1 MNKPRLAVGID
12 AGSSKTRCVVCLL
25 ENSRIQFLGYG
36 EAPARGW
43 AKSRITDQN
52 GVAESI
58 RNAVA
63 EAERLAQISVESA
76 VVGIGG
82 AAIEGANGRGVY
94 EFGRPREV
102 EAGDLGYAVERATR
116 VRLEEDRLLLQV
128 FPQDFT
134 VDGRAGYRNPQGV
147 KCSRLEAN
155 VHIITANPQEHQFL
169 VAAVHQAHLAVEETV
184 FEAMAAAY
192 AAVLP
197 EDRSRGVAVVDIGMH
212 STGITIYDSEALL
225 LAGNIPVG
233 GDHFTRDVAWCLTT
247 SYEDAEMLKLEY
259 GCAILG
265 LTCDH
270 SLIEIPSPDG
280 RPSREASRRQL
291 NEILEARAEELFEY
305 VRTAVTRVGM
315 EQSLLEGIVLCGGG
329 ARLAGMCDMAERILN
344 CQARNGLAIGIR
356 DWPEE
361 LNQTEWTVAAG
372 LSMYSARLKLK
383 REQRRRAPGL
393 AGMVLR

>member
-25 ENSRIQFLGYG
+25 ENSRLQFLGYG

-63 EAERLAQISVESA
+63 EAERLAQVSVESA

-155 VHIITANPQEHQFL
+155 VHIITANLQEHQFL

-197 EDRSRGVAVVDIGMH
+197 EDRNRGVAVVDIGMH
-212 STGITIYDSEALL
+212 STGITIYDCEALL
-225 LAGNIPVG
+225 LAASIPVG
-233 GDHFTRDVAWCLTT
+233 GDHFTKDVAWCLTT

-265 LTCDH
+265 LTSDH

-280 RPSREASRRQL
+280 RPSREATRRQL
-291 NEILEARAEELFEY
+291 NVVLEARAEELFEY
-305 VRTAVTRVGM
+305 VRAAVTRVGM

-329 ARLAGMCDMAERILN
+329 ARLAGMCDMAERVLN

>member
-1 MNKPRLAVGID
+1 VGID

-25 ENSRIQFLGYG
+25 ENSRLQFLGYG

-63 EAERLAQISVESA
+63 EAERLAQVSVESA

-155 VHIITANPQEHQFL
+155 VHIITANLQEHQFL

-197 EDRSRGVAVVDIGMH
+197 EDRNRGVAVVDIGMH
-212 STGITIYDSEALL
+212 STGITIYDCEALL
-225 LAGNIPVG
+225 LAASIPVG
-233 GDHFTRDVAWCLTT
+233 GDHFTKDVAWCLTT

-265 LTCDH
+265 LTSDH

-280 RPSREASRRQL
+280 RPSREATRRQL
-291 NEILEARAEELFEY
+291 NVVLEARAEELFEY
-305 VRTAVTRVGM
+305 VRAAVTRVGM

-329 ARLAGMCDMAERILN
+329 ARLAGMCDMAERVLN

>member
-1 MNKPRLAVGID
+1 VNKPRLAVGID

-25 ENSRIQFLGYG
+25 ENSRLQFLGYG

-63 EAERLAQISVESA
+63 EAERLAQVSVESA

-155 VHIITANPQEHQFL
+155 VHIITANLQEHQFL

-197 EDRSRGVAVVDIGMH
+197 EDRNRGVAVVDIGMH
-212 STGITIYDSEALL
+212 STGITIYDCEALL
-225 LAGNIPVG
+225 LAASIPVG
-233 GDHFTRDVAWCLTT
+233 GDHFTKDVAWCLTT

-265 LTCDH
+265 LTSDH

-280 RPSREASRRQL
+280 RPSREATRRQL
-291 NEILEARAEELFEY
+291 NVVLEARAEELFEY
-305 VRTAVTRVGM
+305 VRAAVTRVGM

-329 ARLAGMCDMAERILN
+329 ARLAGMCDMAERVLN